1 MKKKLDGRKVGHAAL
16 EEIRMRAVRQVQA
29 GKSPEAVI
37 DALGMSRSCIYEWL
51 SKYRCGGWDGLKAK
65 RLNGRPRLVSGKQ
78 MAWIYKVVTGGN
90 PQQMRLPFALWT
102 LKLIQEVIR
111 EHLGIKLSKAS
122 VWRLLQQLG
131 LSAQKP
137 LFKAFQQNPKKVRKW
152 LRHQFPKIKHMAKKI
167 GARIFFGDEAGVR
180 SDFHAGTTWAPKG
193 ETPVV
198 EATGARFSMNMISAV
213 SNRGEMRFMVVEGSV
228 NADVFIEFLKRLVA
242 DTDRPVFLIVDG
254 HPTHRSVRARD
265 FVMSTNGKLGLFYLP
280 GYSPELNP
288 DEFVW
293 NDLKNNV
300 VGRKTVSNK
309 EELKSVIVGGLRS
322 IQKRP
327 EKVRSF
333 FQAKHTKYAA

>member
-1 MKKKLDGRKVGHAAL
+1 V
-16 EEIRMRAVRQVQA
+16 RAVKQVQA
-29 GKSPEAVI
+29 GKSPEVVI

-51 SKYRCGGWDGLKAK
+51 SKYRSGGWDALKAK
-65 RLNGRPRLVSGKQ
+65 RLNGRPRLLSGQQ
-78 MAWIYKVVTGGN
+78 MAWIYKAVTGGN

-102 LKLIQEVIR
+102 LKLIQEVIA

-137 LFKAFQQNPKKVRKW
+137 LFKAFQQNPKKVNKW
-152 LRHQFPKIKHMAKKI
+152 LRHDFPKIKLMAKKV

-198 EATGARFSMNMISAV
+198 EATGARFSMNMISAI
-213 SNRGEMRFMVVEGSV
+213 SNRGEMRFMVVDGSV
-228 NADVFIEFLKRLVA
+228 NADAFIEFLKRLII

-254 HPTHRSVRARD
+254 HPTHRSVRVRD
-265 FVMSTNGKLGLFYLP
+265 FVNATNGKLGLFYLP

-300 VGRKTVSNK
+300 VGRKTVSSK
-309 EELKSVIVGGLRS
+309 EGLKSIIVGGLRS

-327 EKVRSF
+327 EKIRSF
-333 FQAKHTKYAA
+333 FQARHTKYAA